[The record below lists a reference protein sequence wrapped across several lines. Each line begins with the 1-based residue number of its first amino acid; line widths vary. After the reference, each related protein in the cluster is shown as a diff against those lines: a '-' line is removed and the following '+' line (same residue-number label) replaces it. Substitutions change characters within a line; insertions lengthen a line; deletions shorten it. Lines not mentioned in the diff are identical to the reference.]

1 MRAKISNDYDQSF
14 CQYFVFII
22 KSSYAYENCPSR
34 ILITLIGTYFY
45 VDSFDK
51 EMICGLVQSMY
62 YLSPVSLVKTL
73 CRSNVNAQSIRDE

>member
-62 YLSPVSLVKTL
+62 YLTESRFS
-73 CRSNVNAQSIRDE
+73 CENAM